1 MFYSLTRK
9 AFCATNA
16 AFMYYLNL
24 IIMSIYDRSKY
35 GWYTYRVVEV
45 TKRKTPGEWAVFCD
59 IYYDTGFSFVI
70 SEAETNNVIP
80 KVGDEVTAVVGRSNI
95 IKQIQLNGRILWSAD
110 SSCQTKEIVFY

>member
-1 MFYSLTRK
+1 
-9 AFCATNA
+9 
-16 AFMYYLNL
+16 MYYLNL

-45 TKRKTPGEWAVFCD
+45 AKRKTPGEWAVFCD

-80 KVGDEVTAVVGRSNI
+80 KVGDVITAVVGRSNI